1 VQRNSNLFQLALE
14 SLKAVFFSIWS
25 VLPAQLLSQK
35 YTKFEPL
42 NIFCVDLMIVRVLS
56 ALPLR
61 QAVLYFRKI
70 FIHCDRSYHHY

>member
-1 VQRNSNLFQLALE
+1 MQRNSNLFQLALE

-42 NIFCVDLMIVRVLS
+42 NIVCVDLMIVCVLS
-56 ALPLR
+56 ALPP
-61 QAVLYFRKI
+61 
-70 FIHCDRSYHHY
+70 